1 MGMFEAFEKCVWNTI
16 LQCSCPHTSS
26 TGDIIV
32 LPFHSKNYIREIP
45 TLVSPILLSWS
56 WSQFSSDVSPWP
68 MNCSWVY
75 TRWWWWVKWYN
86 HYITNLVMLPW
97 CTEYLISQCKTRA
110 SRIWKYQ
117 MSKWWFKSC
126 FCNCK
131 IYMSTIFEYLQINSN
146 KILTPTWRFSVK

>member
-1 MGMFEAFEKCVWNTI
+1 MCLEHNTAMFLCTYLIYGWHNRSSLSFQKLHYRNTN
-16 LQCSCPHTSS
+16 
-26 TGDIIV
+26 
-32 LPFHSKNYIREIP
+32 F
-45 TLVSPILLSWS
+45 LVSPILLSWS
-56 WSQFSSDVSPWP
+56 SSQFSSDVSPWP

-97 CTEYLISQCKTRA
+97 CTEYLISQCKTWTISRA

-131 IYMSTIFEYLQINSN
+131 IYISTIFQYLQINSN
-146 KILTPTWRFSVK
+146 VCLVKPCRWC